1 MRKILTIV
9 AALLAAVCWG
19 QTDVRQRE
27 VRVGVMLPLHD
38 INGDGRRM
46 VEYYRGVLMACDSLR
61 SQGIGVDMRAW
72 NVPEGADIGKTLR
85 EHGAQN
91 LDLIIGPLYSTQV
104 EKLAETAAKRG
115 TKVLIPFS
123 INTPAALKSYPNI
136 YQVYQSPTD
145 YNEAVIGRFLE
156 RFAGYHTV
164 IIDCNDTTSRKGIFT
179 MGLRRK
185 LEAIGRDY
193 SITNLKSSEVYFA
206 KAFSRTMP
214 NVVVLN
220 TGRSP
225 ELTLAFAKLSG
236 LATTYPKVRISMFG
250 YTEWMMYTRNN
261 LDNFYRF
268 NVYIPG
274 QFYWDPL
281 SWRTARLEQKWRWNF
296 HCDMLPALPRFAAT
310 GFDQAF
316 FFIKGLHMYG
326 KDFTGAKGTVGY
338 TPIQT
343 PLAFKQVGNGGWQNR
358 CVLLVHYM
366 PGRKV
371 ETINY

>member
-1 MRKILTIV
+1 MRKLLLLIV
-9 AALLAAVCWG
+9 STLLLCSG
-19 QTDVRQRE
+19 SPI
-27 VRVGVMLPLHD
+27 RVGVMLPLHD
-38 INGDGRRM
+38 ENGDGRRM

-61 SQGIGVDMRAW
+61 SRGISVDVHAW
-72 NVPEGADIGKTLR
+72 NVPEGADISKTLKDKNAA
-85 EHGAQN
+85 G

-104 EKLAETAAKRG
+104 ADLAEFAAKHSTR
-115 TKVLIPFS
+115 VLIPFS
-123 INTPAALKSYPNI
+123 INAQAALQSYPCI
-136 YQVYQSPTD
+136 YQVYQSATD
-145 YNEAVIGRFLE
+145 FNGAMINRFLE

-185 LEAIGRDY
+185 METIGRTY
-193 SITNLKSSEVYFA
+193 SITNLKSSEAYFA
-206 KAFSRTMP
+206 KAFSQTQP

-236 LATTYPKVRISMFG
+236 LRVSYPKVRVSMFG
-250 YTEWMMYTRNN
+250 YTEWMLYTKYQ

-268 NVYIPG
+268 DVHIPA

-281 SWRTARLEQKWRWNF
+281 SRRTARLEQKWRWNF
-296 HCDMLPALPRFAAT
+296 HTDMIGALPRFAAT
-310 GFDQAF
+310 GFDQAY
-316 FFIKGLHMYG
+316 FFIKGISMYG
-326 KDFTGAKGTVGY
+326 RSFTGAKGTVGY

-343 PLAFKQVGNGGWQNR
+343 PLSFERVGKGGYQNKS
-358 CVLLVHYM
+358 VLMVHYM
-366 PGRKV
+366 PTGRV